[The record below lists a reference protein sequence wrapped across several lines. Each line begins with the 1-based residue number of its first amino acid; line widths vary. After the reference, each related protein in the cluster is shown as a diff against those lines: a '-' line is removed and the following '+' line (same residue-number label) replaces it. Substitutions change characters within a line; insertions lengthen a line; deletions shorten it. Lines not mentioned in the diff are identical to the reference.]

1 METRAHHVLIGLFTV
16 LMVGAALLFGLWLGQ
31 SERRQPG
38 GQYDIVFEEA
48 VSGLSKGSTVEFN
61 GIKVGEV
68 AQLQLDPEDPRR
80 VRARIQVD
88 ASAPMRTD
96 TRARLVPAGITGLSL
111 IRLSS
116 GNAATSQPLQA
127 HPDQPVPVIVATP
140 SPMSKLLAN
149 GEDVVF
155 NVNELLV
162 QARAVL
168 SDGNVQR
175 IANTL
180 QHLEQG
186 SRALA
191 GQRQQVELLLHNLTQ
206 ASAQANTALLEAT
219 QALQSS
225 QRLLEGPG
233 AQTLVQAQRSL
244 QALERTLGGVEQ
256 LVADNRAALQSGAHG
271 LTQIGPALG
280 ELRGTLASL
289 RVITRQLED
298 SPADYVLGAEPT
310 REFQP

>member
-16 LMVGAALLFGLWLGQ
+16 LMVGAALLLGLWLGQ
-31 SERRQPG
+31 GDRRQDG
-38 GQYDIVFEEA
+38 RAYDIVFEEA

-68 AQLQLDPEDPRR
+68 AQLRLDPNDPRR
-80 VRARIQVD
+80 VLARIQVD
-88 ASAPMRTD
+88 SGAPMRTD

-116 GNAATSQPLQA
+116 GNDATSQLLQTT
-127 HPDQPVPVIVATP
+127 PGQPVPLIVATP

-186 SRALA
+186 SRALV
-191 GQRQQVELLLHNLTQ
+191 GQRQQVEQLLLHLTQ
-206 ASAQANTALLEAT
+206 ASAQANTALLQAT
-219 QALQSS
+219 QALQTS

-233 AQTLVQAQRSL
+233 QQTLVQAQRSL

-256 LVADNRAALQSGAHG
+256 LVADNRAALQNGARG

-289 RVITRQLED
+289 RAITRQLED
-298 SPADYVLGAEPT
+298 SPADYVLGTEPT